1 MKINRNYKYFVVDT
15 CDWLVVSGWEY
26 KEDAL
31 ENLDDLLEGMS
42 TAVTGDYKI
51 YTARYLN
58 SKDINPFNSDNWITN
73 DYFDK
78 KDNDYDC
85 GVCEDTPKKYN
96 NPDYNYYVVN
106 TKKYKIHSGW
116 EYKNDAQDQLNKLS
130 DDGETMYSVYSA
142 KHIEYNCFYL
152 DADNNDHW
160 LGNEKDC
167 PDCETKQYKVTM
179 EEVKYCYYIVNA
191 KSEDDIR
198 DNMNPEIDGEHIYT
212 KPKSDEI
219 IDVELYDNESEV
231 K

>member
-1 MKINRNYKYFVVDT
+1 MKINREYKYFVVDT
-15 CDWLVVSGWEY
+15 CDWLIVSGWEY

-58 SKDINPFNSDNWITN
+58 SKDINPFNPDNWISN
-73 DYFDK
+73 DYYDK

-85 GVCEDTPKKYN
+85 GVCEDTGKKESF
-96 NPDYNYYVVN
+96 DLMSM
-106 TKKYKIHSGW
+106 KES
-116 EYKNDAQDQLNKLS
+116 
-130 DDGETMYSVYSA
+130 
-142 KHIEYNCFYL
+142 IE
-152 DADNNDHW
+152 
-160 LGNEKDC
+160 DC
-167 PDCETKQYKVTM
+167 PDCKTKQYKVTM
-179 EEVKYCYYIVNA
+179 KEIKYCYYIVNA

-219 IDVELYDNESEV
+219 IGVELYTDNDVLTEEDAQGTINNPLDTEEV
-231 K
+231 RKLKMQLDWFNSFVDAIQTWDHKLYNNACKYADEVEEGCI